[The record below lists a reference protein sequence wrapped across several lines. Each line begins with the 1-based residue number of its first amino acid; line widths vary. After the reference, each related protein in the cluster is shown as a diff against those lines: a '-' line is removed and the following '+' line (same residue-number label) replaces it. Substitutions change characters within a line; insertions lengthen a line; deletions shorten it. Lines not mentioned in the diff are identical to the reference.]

1 MYVYSA
7 GTRAIF
13 SGREMTTIDSI
24 VFDLDGTLWD
34 TCESCA
40 IAWNAV
46 SNRLGIDFR
55 EITADDVRRV
65 TGKPHEQCIRETFR
79 DVPQD
84 KLQALIELTMTEDN
98 VMVQR
103 HGGMLYDGV
112 VAGLTELAASYRL
125 FIVSNCQAGYI
136 ETFLEFAAVK
146 NLLVDFECWGNT
158 RKSKGE
164 NLASLIDRN
173 TLKNPVM
180 VGDMESDRDAA
191 TQCGIPF
198 LHASYGF
205 GAVSSNHRSFNAF
218 GELVAVLRAINT

>member
-1 MYVYSA
+1 
-7 GTRAIF
+7 
-13 SGREMTTIDSI
+13 MTSIDSI

-34 TCESCA
+34 TCETCA
-40 IAWNAV
+40 MGWNAV
-46 SNRLGIDFR
+46 CKRLDIDFR

-65 TGKPHEQCIRETFR
+65 MGKPHEQCIRETFL
-79 DVPQD
+79 DVPED
-84 KLQALIELTMTEDN
+84 KLRALIELTMTEDN

-103 HGGMLYDGV
+103 HGGMLYEGV

-136 ETFLEFAAVK
+136 ETFLEFAAV
-146 NLLVDFECWGNT
+146 NTLFVDFECWGNT

-164 NLASLIDRN
+164 NLASLIERN
-173 TLKNPVM
+173 ALKNAVM

-198 LHASYGF
+198 LHVSYGF
-205 GAVSSNHRSFNAF
+205 GAVSSHRSFDSF
-218 GELVAVLRAINT
+218 GELVAALRAGDVTNASRPSDH